1 MASFLRSTRTGAAG
15 APAAALRRSALFSL
29 ALSAALIA
37 GGCAG
42 KKQPPATTAT
52 DGFLPVITHTA
63 VITTTLGDI
72 EVELYGVDAPMTV
85 ANFVGLAET
94 NVYDS
99 VLFHR
104 VVPGFVIQGG
114 DPKSKSLSMKSEWGQ
129 GGTSIYGGGDFAD
142 ELNPEAPSY
151 QRGYVTGTLAMANR
165 GPNTNT
171 SQFFIVLDDGVND
184 RLGKNYTMFG
194 LVRSGMNVVD
204 AIEKNGS
211 DVNPVRI
218 LDVKTTEFIEIEAG
232 TQ

>member
-1 MASFLRSTRTGAAG
+1 MTALNRSIRFVSTAAPTGVG
-15 APAAALRRSALFSL
+15 HRSLSATLLFV
-29 ALSAALIA
+29 AALIA

-114 DPKSKSLSMKSEWGQ
+114 DPKSKSLAMKGEWGQ

-171 SQFFIVLDDGVND
+171 SQFFIVLDDGVNS
-184 RLGKNYTMFG
+184 RLPKSYTMFG